1 MRERHCDQYR
11 SAWRKPQKSALFQNW
26 HGPCNLVFIRRKGR
40 WDQEGNFEM
49 TTTSNVSQ
57 RLFAMVAAFGMTT
70 FMLVASFSAPSA
82 HAVQAMFA

>member
-1 MRERHCDQYR
+1 M
-11 SAWRKPQKSALFQNW
+11 SAE
-26 HGPCNLVFIRRKGR
+26 HRKGR
-40 WDQEGNFEM
+40 RNPPFFEIGTVPAILCSSGGRAAGDQEGNFEM

-82 HAVQAMFA
+82 HAVQLMFA